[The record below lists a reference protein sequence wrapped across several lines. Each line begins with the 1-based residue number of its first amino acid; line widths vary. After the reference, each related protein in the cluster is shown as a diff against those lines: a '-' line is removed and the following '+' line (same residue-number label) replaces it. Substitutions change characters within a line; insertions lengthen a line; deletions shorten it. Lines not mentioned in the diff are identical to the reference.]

1 MTTIPAP
8 ERGSCRRPFLSS
20 LWVRPR
26 FGLVTVFVLLLLV
39 PATVRAQGGG
49 DATPLQS
56 IEDRTDGMTLIDG
69 FFPLYYEAEFDRLW
83 MEVSRFDTEVLHMS
97 GLAAGLGS
105 NDIGLD
111 RGGGSGSR
119 IVTFER
125 HGRKLLMVQ
134 PNYRFRAESDN
145 PAEERAVRDAFA
157 RSVLFS
163 FAVGAESPGRVL
175 VDLTDFILA
184 DQTGIA
190 GRLGGYQ
197 FNRDR
202 SSVYLPMTQGFPEN
216 TEIEAELTF
225 VQGGAAAAGAG
236 GRGSGALEG
245 VGSVA
250 ASGAAASLRVHQSFV
265 KLPDEPIEPR
275 AWDPRQALGAASWE
289 DFTVP
294 LGESMTQRFVRRH
307 RLEKADPSA
316 AVSDP
321 VEPIVYYI
329 DAGVPEPMRSALL
342 EGARWWNQAFEA
354 IGYRNAFQVELLP
367 EGASSLDVRYNV
379 VNWVHRSTRGWS
391 SGGSVTDPRTGEILK
406 GTVTLGSGRVR
417 QDYLLAEGLLSPYE
431 TGTEA
436 PPELEEWALARLRQL
451 SAHEIGH
458 TLGFAHNY
466 YDSELGRI
474 SVMDYPHPLVTLNP
488 DGGLDYSEV
497 YDVGM
502 GEWDYVSVAYGYQDY
517 PDGVNEEEELQ
528 KILDDAWDRDNI
540 FLSGDASL
548 HPRVDV
554 WSNGTDAAAE
564 LARMMAVRSVAMDRF
579 GERAIRLG
587 QPMSEIEKVLVPLYL
602 HHRYQ
607 IDAAGSM
614 IGGVDYIYSLRG
626 DGRTPFTHVSGAD
639 QRRALGALLGVLE
652 PAELAL
658 PARLIDQIPPRP
670 SGFRGGR
677 EYFPRWT
684 GGMFDVITPAVVLAD
699 HTIGNILDDSKAAR
713 IIEQSSVDPTIP
725 GLGEVID
732 RLFGSVFGATAA
744 DPYEAEISRA
754 VEWVAVTRVMG
765 LAGGA
770 AMPQVRAVALK
781 KLEDRKEALE
791 GLMASADDSDAAHYS
806 LLSGTIERFLED
818 PTTAPALPS
827 APAAP
832 PGAPIGLWP
841 QDYLAGSEWMAD
853 LGTGATSNP
862 WLEAFGLPSYWVPG
876 G

>member
-1 MTTIPAP
+1 
-8 ERGSCRRPFLSS
+8 
-20 LWVRPR
+20 
-26 FGLVTVFVLLLLV
+26 
-39 PATVRAQGGG
+39 
-49 DATPLQS
+49 
-56 IEDRTDGMTLIDG
+56 MTLIDG
-69 FFPLYYEAEFDRLW
+69 FFPLYYESERDRLW
-83 MEVSRFDTEVLHMS
+83 MEVSHFDTEVLHMT

-125 HGRKLLMVQ
+125 HGRKLMMVQ
-134 PNYRFRAESDN
+134 PNYRFRVESDN

-163 FAVGAESPGRVL
+163 FEVAAESPGRVL
-175 VDLTDFILA
+175 VDLTDFVLS
-184 DQTGIA
+184 DQTQIA
-190 GRLGGYQ
+190 RRLAGYQ

-202 SSVYLPMTQGFPEN
+202 SSIYLPMTQGFPEN

-225 VQGGAAAAGAG
+225 IPGGTSSASGRGGAFF
-236 GRGSGALEG
+236 EG

-250 ASGAAASLRVHQSFV
+250 ASRAAASLRVHQSFV
-265 KLPDEPIEPR
+265 KLPDEPLEPR
-275 AWDPRQALGAASWE
+275 AWDPRQALGAASWV
-289 DFTVP
+289 DFNTP
-294 LGESMTQRFVRRH
+294 LGEDMTKRVVRRH
-307 RLEKADPSA
+307 RLEKVDPSA

-321 VEPIVYYI
+321 IEPIVYYI
-329 DAGVPEPMRSALL
+329 DAGVPEPMLSALL
-342 EGARWWNQAFEA
+342 EGARWWNDAFEA

-391 SGGSVTDPRTGEILK
+391 SGGSVTDPRSGEILK

-431 TGTEA
+431 TGTET
-436 PPELEEWALARLRQL
+436 PPELEEWAMARLRQL

-488 DGGLDYSEV
+488 DGSLDYSEV

-502 GEWDYVSVAYGYQDY
+502 GEWDYTSVAYGYQDY

-528 KILDDAWDRDNI
+528 KILDEAWEQDNI

-564 LARMMAVRSVAMDRF
+564 LERMMAVRSAAMSRF
-579 GERAIRLG
+579 GERAIKLG
-587 QPMSEIEKVLVPLYL
+587 RPMSEIEKVLVPLYL

-626 DGRTPFTHVSGAD
+626 DGRIPFTYLPGSD
-639 QRRALGALLGVLE
+639 QRRALGALLSVLE
-652 PAELAL
+652 PGELAL
-658 PARLIDQIPPRP
+658 PRGLIDQIPPRP

-699 HTIGNILDDSKAAR
+699 HTVRNVLDNTRAAR
-713 IIEQSSVDPTIP
+713 LVEQGALDPTVP

-732 RLFGSVFGATAA
+732 EVFGSVFGASPTN
-744 DPYEAEISRA
+744 PYEAEINRA
-754 VEWVAVTRVMG
+754 VEWVGVARVMG

-770 AMPQVRAVALK
+770 AMPQVRAIALK
-781 KLEDRKEALE
+781 KLEEQSEALE
-791 GLMASADDSDAAHYS
+791 SMMASANESDAAHYS
-806 LLSGTIERFLED
+806 LLSRTIGRFLKD
-818 PTTAPALPS
+818 PTAAPSLP
-827 APAAP
+827 APPAAP
-832 PGAPIGLWP
+832 PGAPIGQWP
-841 QDYLAGSEWMAD
+841 QDYLAGSEWIVEMGCGAAMNSWIEG
-853 LGTGATSNP
+853 LGSEWNWGS
-862 WLEAFGLPSYWVPG
+862 G